1 MSLEQLGLRERP
13 FSSAPD
19 PRFVYLGEHH
29 QRALAHLLRSV
40 QAQGG
45 IAHLTGESGMG
56 KTTMCRMLLNRLP
69 ERVDVALIL
78 NPVLT
83 PEELLDVVFDELGVA
98 HGAEA
103 PTPTGL
109 GDALS
114 RRQAARPGE
123 QRTVVIVDDA
133 HSLGLDVLE
142 HLSQLSSLEGDGK
155 KLLQVILIGEPGL
168 IELLSRAASDGSA
181 PPTATGYSLLSFTEN
196 ETCAY
201 VRHRIAIAG
210 GGRDIFD
217 VDALRDV
224 HRLSAGVP
232 RLINTICARA
242 LLTAVAQRR
251 QSVDLSTVRAAA
263 RAALAPAGSPSIE
276 SPEEAPPIE
285 PVTIPREAV
294 ASPAARARRPLWPWL
309 VSGGLLLNA
318 GAIAAAFLGPRPAD
332 VVAPPPAQRAEAEAP
347 AEVQPS
353 TAPAAPP
360 VDDPP
365 RSPQLP
371 DAAETPAQPPAL
383 ATRPDA
389 PTPVRPMTP
398 AVTGDPSAS
407 ASTGESPRQ
416 RRRRER
422 AETWSAPA
430 LKPPPSSPRA
440 ASSQELELKIDMLVW
455 AAEPEQRMVYVNG
468 QKYTEGQTL
477 ENGAVLERIEQD
489 AIVMIQEGQ
498 RLRLRSEAR

>member
-1 MSLEQLGLRERP
+1 MSLEPLGLRERP
-13 FSSAPD
+13 FSSSPD

-45 IAHLTGESGMG
+45 IAHLSGESGMG

-78 NPVLT
+78 NAVLT

-98 HGAEA
+98 RGAEA

-109 GDALS
+109 ADVLS

-123 QRTVVIVDDA
+123 RRTVVIVDDA

-142 HLSQLSSLEGDGK
+142 HLSQLSSLERDGK

-168 IELLSRAASDGSA
+168 IELLSRGAPDGSA
-181 PPTATGYSLLSFTEN
+181 APATGYFLMSFTEN

-242 LLTAVAQRR
+242 LLIAVAQRR

-285 PVTIPREAV
+285 PVTILQEAV
-294 ASPAARARRPLWPWL
+294 ASPAAGARRPLWPWL

-332 VVAPPPAQRAEAEAP
+332 VVAPPPAQRAEAETP

-353 TAPAAPP
+353 TAPAVPP

-383 ATRPDA
+383 ATRSDA

-407 ASTGESPRQ
+407 ASTSESTRQ

-430 LKPPPSSPRA
+430 LKPPPSSPRP

-455 AAEPEQRMVYVNG
+455 AAEPDQRMVYVNG

-498 RLRLRSEAR
+498 RLRLRPEAR